1 MIIMMGLI
9 LNQHRYNCIYHSDY
23 SILKL
28 EKTIRF
34 IRYLEIHDNEQI
46 ISPLT
51 ILKYEVFNFKG
62 YNLINQVL
70 NLIFKN
76 HQFKYY
82 KFQGH

>member
-46 ISPLT
+46 TSTLT
-51 ILKYEVFNFKG
+51 IFK
-62 YNLINQVL
+62 I
-70 NLIFKN
+70 
-76 HQFKYY
+76 
-82 KFQGH
+82 

>member
-28 EKTIRF
+28 KKKTIRF
-34 IRYLEIHDNEQI
+34 IRYLEIHGKEQI

-51 ILKYEVFNFKG
+51 ILKYGVFNFKG
-62 YNLINQVL
+62 YKKINLKLKAVVYL
-70 NLIFKN
+70 LLL
-76 HQFKYY
+76 YL
-82 KFQGH
+82 